1 MEAMREA
8 WTDERLD
15 DLTERMEKDFRRVDE
30 RFDQVD
36 RRFDK
41 TEEQAERRFKEIDQ
55 RLERV
60 EIRVEQG
67 FGRMDTRF
75 DSLHQGMFLVAG
87 GLVSAF
93 LVGAVG
99 VIINHL

>member
-15 DLTERMEKDFRRVDE
+15 ELTERMEKDFRRVDE
-30 RFDQVD
+30 RFDQ
-36 RRFDK
+36 
-41 TEEQAERRFKEIDQ
+41 TEQQAERHFKELDQ
-55 RLERV
+55 RLERIEV
-60 EIRVEQG
+60 RVDQG

-99 VIINHL
+99 VIINQL

>member
-1 MEAMREA
+1 MEAMRGA

-30 RFDQVD
+30 RFDQ
-36 RRFDK
+36 
-41 TEEQAERRFKEIDQ
+41 TEQQAERHFKELDQ
-55 RLERV
+55 RLERIEV
-60 EIRVEQG
+60 RVDQG

-87 GLVSAF
+87 GLVGAF

-99 VIINHL
+99 VIINQL

>member
-1 MEAMREA
+1 MNAMRDA

-15 DLTERMEKDFRRVDE
+15 DLTERMEKDFLRVDQ
-30 RFDQVD
+30 RFDQ
-36 RRFDK
+36 
-41 TEEQAERRFKEIDQ
+41 TEQQAERRSEELDQ
-55 RLERV
+55 RLERIEV
-60 EIRVEQG
+60 RVDQG
-67 FGRMDTRF
+67 FGRMDARF

-99 VIINHL
+99 VVINQL